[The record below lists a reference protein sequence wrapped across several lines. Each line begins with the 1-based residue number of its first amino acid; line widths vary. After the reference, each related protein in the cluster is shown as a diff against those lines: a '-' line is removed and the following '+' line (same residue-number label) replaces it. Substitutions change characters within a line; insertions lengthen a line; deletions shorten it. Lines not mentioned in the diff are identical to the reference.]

1 MNGRVRATNGRVRTR
16 REFLKAASASF
27 AAAAMGTQSNQVRA
41 AVPSVVVVGA
51 GYGGATAAKY
61 IRKWSGGRIEV
72 TVIEREAAFISCPM
86 SNLVIGG
93 SRQLA
98 GITVPFDGL
107 AKWGVR
113 IIRDEALDID
123 PAARNIKLGRGETLG
138 YDRLILSPGVDFI
151 YDDIP
156 SLASPETQARVLHA
170 WKAGPQTVALR
181 GQLEAMSDGGV
192 FAIHI
197 PKAPFRCPPAPYE
210 RACQV
215 AHYFSTR
222 KRKSK
227 IIVLDANE
235 DIQAKKALFTAA
247 WESLYKGYIDYRPN
261 STLVDVDIATQTL
274 KLDFEDVA
282 ADVINV
288 IPPQRA
294 GAIARRLGMANA
306 NDRFCQV
313 DFLTYESTAQRGIHV
328 LGDAIQVAPLMPKSG
343 HMANQHAK
351 VCAAAVVALLSGD
364 EVNPAPVMANACYS
378 YVDDKQVGHVT
389 SVHAYDRAQKT
400 MLVVAGS
407 AGLSLTASEGERIFA
422 EAWAR
427 NIWADMF
434 M

>member
-1 MNGRVRATNGRVRTR
+1 V
-16 REFLKAASASF
+16 
-27 AAAAMGTQSNQVRA
+27 
-41 AVPSVVVVGA
+41 
-51 GYGGATAAKY
+51 
-61 IRKWSGGRIEV
+61 
-72 TVIEREAAFISCPM
+72 SCPV

-93 SRQLA
+93 SRTLSD
-98 GITVPFDGL
+98 ITVPFDGL

-113 IIRDEALDID
+113 VIHDEALDID
-123 PAARNIKLGRGETLG
+123 PLARTVKLARGAALA

-156 SLASPETQARVLHA
+156 SLVTRKAQDLVLHA

-181 GQLEAMSDGGV
+181 AQLEAMPDGGV

-215 AHYFSTR
+215 AHYFSTS
-222 KRKSK
+222 KKKSR
-227 IIVLDANE
+227 IIVLDSNE
-235 DIQAKKALFTAA
+235 EIQSKKALFAGA
-247 WESLYKGYIDYRPN
+247 WETLYKGIIDYRPN
-261 STLVDVDIATQTL
+261 SSLVDVDLATRTL
-274 KLDFEDVA
+274 KLDFDDVR

-313 DFLTYESTAQRGIHV
+313 DFLTYESTAQRGVHV
-328 LGDAIQVAPLMPKSG
+328 LGDSIQVAPLMPKSG

-351 VCAAAVVALLSGD
+351 VCAAAVVALLSGAD
-364 EVNPAPVMANACYS
+364 INPMPVIANTCYS
-378 YVDDKQVGHVT
+378 YVDDRRVGHVT

-400 MLVVAGS
+400 MLVVPGS
-407 AGLSLTASEGERIFA
+407 GGLSLTANEAERVFA

-427 NIWADMF
+427 NIWADMLA
-434 M
+434 